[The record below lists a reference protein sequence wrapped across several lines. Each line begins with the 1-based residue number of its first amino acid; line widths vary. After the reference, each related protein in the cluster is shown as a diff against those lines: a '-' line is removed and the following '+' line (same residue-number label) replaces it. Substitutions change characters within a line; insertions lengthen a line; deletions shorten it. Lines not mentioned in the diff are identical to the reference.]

1 MKKII
6 IQRSDIKYLGI
17 VLVKKLNYNYKKE
30 KKKRKKNKYEKHS
43 AILKIVSFN
52 ISKS

>member
-1 MKKII
+1 MNQMKKII

-30 KKKRKKNKYEKHS
+30 KKKERKTNMKN
-43 AILKIVSFN
+43 ILQY
-52 ISKS
+52 

>member
-30 KKKRKKNKYEKHS
+30 KKKERKTNMKN
-43 AILKIVSFN
+43 ILQY
-52 ISKS
+52 

>member
-30 KKKRKKNKYEKHS
+30 KKKKKEKQ
-43 AILKIVSFN
+43 I
-52 ISKS
+52 